1 METTKKQKKHFE
13 VPGTYVILTAL
24 IVLMILLTYILAAA
38 PTISRKTARPLSP
51 EPIITLKAIRPA

>member
-24 IVLMILLTYILAAA
+24 IVLMIPLPTYCPQVPYDFAEDG
-38 PTISRKTARPLSP
+38 KTASP

>member
-24 IVLMILLTYILAAA
+24 IVLMILLTYCPQV